1 MSKKDDLRKQ
11 RANTV
16 INNISK
22 KQEKQLAKAIARV
35 VDALKQKFPGI
46 EMEYEGQ

>member
-11 RANTV
+11 RENTV

-35 VDALKQKFPGI
+35 VDALNIGYTQLPFDKR
-46 EMEYEGQ
+46 